1 MANTAAAVVNRAIG
15 EIGYSRWDDPKDGTK
30 YGRWYAELTGNSYY
44 GTSGVPFCAMGASWS
59 FYQEDAECAGL
70 PGAYCPSMLSAG
82 RGAGKAVGTRNGKY
96 GDVIYF
102 DWDGDGVSDHVGI
115 IEGNTGG
122 YYQTVEFNTGNGEV
136 KRRTRDYG
144 TVIGVVRPDYGAA
157 TAPVTSDIDQLARDV
172 IDGKYGTGEAR
183 RQALGSMYDAVQKR
197 VNEMLQGEASPTPS
211 QPSTDASVPSG
222 TYRVVASSL
231 NVRTAPSVS
240 STAVACYSKGQ
251 TVVLDGWSMV
261 SGGYIWGRYI
271 GASSGQYRYIAVRT
285 ESGDDYAVRA

>member
-15 EIGYSRWDDPKDGTK
+15 EIGYSRWDDPEEGTK

-44 GTSGVPFCAMGASWS
+44 GASGVPYCAMGASWS
-59 FYQEDAECAGL
+59 FYEEDAKCSGL
-70 PGAYCPSMLSAG
+70 PGAYCPTMLSTAIN
-82 RGAGKAVGTRNGKY
+82 AGKTVGKRDGKY

-102 DWDGDGVSDHVGI
+102 DWDNDGESDHVGI

-122 YYQTVEFNTGNGEV
+122 YYQTVEFNTGNGQV
-136 KRRTRDYG
+136 LRRTRDYG
-144 TVIGVVRPDYGAA
+144 TVIGVVRPNYGASSV
-157 TAPVTSDIDQLARDV
+157 PVTSDIDQLARDV

-183 RQALGSMYDAVQKR
+183 RQALGGKYDAVQAR
-197 VNEMLQGEASPTPS
+197 VNEMLKGESAPEKPAAS
-211 QPSTDASVPSG
+211 ASVQAG

-240 STAVACYSKGQ
+240 STAVACYSYGQ

-261 SGGYIWGRYI
+261 SGGYVWGRYV

-285 ESGDDYAVRA
+285 ESGDNYASKI